1 MPAAFRTLLLSLLA
15 CAGALVTLAL
25 VTTVASWL
33 PPLLGVHANGEVQ
46 LGWDLAL
53 SALGG
58 AAAVAFAAHH
68 APCWP
73 RLHGLALWL
82 LIAAASV
89 WACVDMGNE
98 FPRWFVLGLL
108 VSLPLQLAGGLWLGS
123 RRSRRARR
131 ARTATRV

>member
-1 MPAAFRTLLLSLLA
+1 MSAALRTFLRSLLA
-15 CAGALVTLAL
+15 LAGALVTLAL

-33 PPLLGVHANGEVQ
+33 PPLLGVHANGQVQ
-46 LGWDLAL
+46 LGWDLAF
-53 SALGG
+53 SVLGG
-58 AAAVAFAAHH
+58 AAAVGFAAYH

-108 VSLPLQLAGGLWLGS
+108 ISLPLQLAGGLLLG
-123 RRSRRARR
+123 ARR
-131 ARTATRV
+131 TRHAQTATHV